1 MRYLKATPGL
11 DGKALDLKL
20 LMRIVDQLALDVR
33 EHYRPEFSFNQYV
46 KSKTGAVRRRYLK
59 AYSQMKDGN
68 LDINKNSRIAAFIK
82 NERYYEEGKSPRS
95 IMGRDPKFNI
105 IYARFIA
112 RFEDAFFKLEQVC
125 NAADYQQCGEK
136 FTKLY
141 AKCSKMFEN
150 DMSKYEATQR
160 FFALL
165 LEFLVMLRVTPPSE
179 HDDLEKVFAAKILK
193 PVVYG
198 SGVSADFENCR
209 GSGDLDTGC
218 GNGVLNYVSTAYF
231 KVINFCGSE
240 CKLKSCKCGV
250 YDFVLKGDDSYGTA
264 PGNINREFINTYS
277 WFGFDAKLVSRPDGR
292 LVEFCSGHFVRVAG
306 GKYTYVQKLRKII
319 TSVATCINTD
329 VIKNGWLGHYIK
341 SLGDMYAV
349 LYKGIPVYE
358 DFAQMLRTAHH
369 KAININLVEG
379 VSYGAVE
386 AFKMHNT
393 SQVDATPETLIDIA
407 MVNDMPFAQLEA
419 LIQTFRSSIITLPP
433 HHMRRCNTKSTNG
446 DWQELDEIYSRWV
459 KGVKLSKRARM
470 YQQKLRKAR
479 TDPISVL
486 NACFAENDDIQHVA
500 A

>member
-1 MRYLKATPGL
+1 MRYLKETPGL
-11 DGKALDLKL
+11 NGKALDLTL

-59 AYSQMKDGN
+59 AYCQMKDGN
-68 LDINKNSRIAAFIK
+68 LDMNKNSRIAAFIK

-105 IYARFIA
+105 IYARFIS
-112 RFEDAFFKLEQVC
+112 RFEDAFFKLDQVC
-125 NAADYQQCGEK
+125 NACDYKSCGNK
-136 FTKLY
+136 FAKLY
-141 AKCSKMFEN
+141 AKCSRMFEN

-165 LEFLVMLRVTPPSE
+165 IEYLVLLKVTPPEE

-231 KVINFCGSE
+231 KIINFCNTE

-250 YDFVLKGDDSYGTA
+250 YDFALKGDDSYGTV
-264 PGNINREFINTYS
+264 PKESLHGFVNTYS

-292 LVEFCSGHFVRVAG
+292 LVEFCSGHFVRVADG
-306 GKYTYVQKLRKII
+306 YTYVQKLRKVI
-319 TSVATCINTD
+319 TSVATCINGD
-329 VIKNGWLGHYIK
+329 VIKNGWLGHYLR

-349 LYKGIPVYE
+349 LYKGMPVYE
-358 DFAQMLRTAHH
+358 DFAEMLRTAHH
-369 KAININLVEG
+369 KAINMNLVEG

-386 AFKMHNT
+386 AFKLHN
-393 SQVDATPETLIDIA
+393 SAKVDASPETLHDIS
-407 MVNDMPFAQLEA
+407 MVNEMPFAQLEA
-419 LIQTFRSSIITLPP
+419 LIQTFRSSLVKLPD
-433 HHMRRCNTKSTNG
+433 HHMRRCNTKGAMGN
-446 DWQELDEIYSRWV
+446 WQELDEIYSRWV
-459 KGVKLSKRARM
+459 KGVKLSKRARY
-470 YQQKLRKAR
+470 YQQRLRKAR

-486 NACFAENDDIQHVA
+486 NSCFAEPTDITHVA
-500 A
+500 AH